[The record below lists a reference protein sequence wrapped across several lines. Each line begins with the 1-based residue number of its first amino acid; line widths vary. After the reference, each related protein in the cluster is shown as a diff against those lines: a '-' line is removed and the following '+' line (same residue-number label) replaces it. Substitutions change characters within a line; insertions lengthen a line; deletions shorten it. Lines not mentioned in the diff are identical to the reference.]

1 MARGRRYYSQDD
13 IERGVTP
20 SELKRLGRKRQKEY
34 MLYWFHGNF
43 EDPSNET
50 PRDEGEFIYIW
61 GGPYDAR
68 DELWNE
74 FGSIVPE
81 DRIEE
86 VISEVEAS
94 GIQDWAP
101 GPDHPSTRERE
112 KEWLRQR
119 GQETTAQSE
128 SLEQIIDR
136 LHSGVKPTY
145 GDGYE
150 LEQRQAILERLNSLK
165 SALAQMT
172 PAHGGIGHNRPPPD
186 DDSPQA
192 LALPEIRDA
201 EQTISS
207 ELAKAAPDALEVAKA
222 TSRLRTALGWIA
234 KKLDKGV
241 DAIITVAV
249 VEGIHH
255 GPEILPPL
263 VKAAAEV
270 ISSII
275 RWLSYVTPAF

>member
-1 MARGRRYYSQDD
+1 
-13 IERGVTP
+13 
-20 SELKRLGRKRQKEY
+20 
-34 MLYWFHGNF
+34 MLYWFHSNF
-43 EDPSNET
+43 EDPTNET
-50 PRDEGEFIYIW
+50 PRDNGEFIYIW

-81 DRIEE
+81 ERIEQ
-86 VISEVEAS
+86 VIAEVEAS

-101 GPDHPSTRERE
+101 GPNHPSTRERE
-112 KEWLRQR
+112 EEWLRQR
-119 GQETTAQSE
+119 EQESTAQSE
-128 SLEQIIDR
+128 SLDQIIDR

-150 LEQRQAILERLNSLK
+150 LEQRQAILERLDSLK
-165 SALAQMT
+165 SALAQT
-172 PAHGGIGHNRPPPD
+172 RPAHGGIGHNRPPPD

-201 EQTISS
+201 EQTISR

-222 TSRLRTALGWIA
+222 TSRLRTALGWIG

-255 GPEILPPL
+255 RPEILPPI

-270 ISSII
+270 ISIII
-275 RWLSYVTPAF
+275 RWLSYVTAAF